1 MKSGVCLKTPKI
13 KEFKCIHDELLTLA
27 PLTVLAGPN
36 SSGKST
42 VLQAILLGACVQTQK
57 NFAQLKEVV
66 KPFSQFSEVY
76 NRYYN
81 AQAVEI
87 VVMGK
92 GWAAPL
98 RQILRADVPSDL
110 HPARAEGLEYESSL
124 FYLCANRVGPE
135 ELAELN
141 RELKIGQSGQY
152 ALGYF
157 EQRKDKPIH
166 NELVRDEPPAR
177 TLKAQIAWWLSFI
190 TGYESGPVVEEVT
203 PLQVKVSFRTS
214 DLEGISPL
222 NTGAGTSYLLKLLV
236 MCLCAK
242 PGDVLLVENPESHL
256 HPGAQSRL
264 GCLFAFLASK
274 GVQLVVE
281 THCEHLINRIRYEV
295 YKKNLREND
304 SVIYYKPDALN
315 PFIPIN
321 INSRGHYADKEGQEI
336 DFPKGFF
343 DSTLAQLLE
352 IS

>member
-1 MKSGVCLKTPKI
+1 MIEFIEI
-13 KEFKCIHDELLTLA
+13 KDFKCIHHELLKLA

-42 VLQAILLGACVQTQK
+42 VLQAILLGACANAQK
-57 NFAQLKEVV
+57 NLVQLKEVV
-66 KPFSQFSEVY
+66 KPFSQFNEVY

-81 AQAVEI
+81 AQTVEI
-87 VVMGK
+87 VVTGR

-98 RQILRADVPSDL
+98 RQTLCADVPADF
-110 HPARAEGLEYESSL
+110 HPVQTGGLEYESSL
-124 FYLCANRVGPE
+124 FYLCANRIGPE

-166 NELVRDEPPAR
+166 NDLVRDEAPAR
-177 TLKAQIAWWLSFI
+177 TLKAQIAWWLSFL
-190 TGYESGPVVEEVT
+190 TGYEIGLVAEEVT
-203 PLQVKVSFRTS
+203 PLQVKVSFSTP
-214 DLEGISPL
+214 DLENISPF

-242 PGDVLLVENPESHL
+242 PDDVLLVENPEIHL
-256 HPGAQSRL
+256 HPGTQSRL
-264 GCLFAFLASK
+264 GCLFAFLASR

-295 YKKNLREND
+295 YKKKLRQD
-304 SVIYYKPDALN
+304 DGVVYYKPDAQN
-315 PFIPIN
+315 PFIRIN
-321 INSRGHYADKEGQEI
+321 INSRGHYTGESGEEI
-336 DFPKGFF
+336 NFPQGFF
-343 DSTLAQLLE
+343 DSTLMQLLE

>member
-1 MKSGVCLKTPKI
+1 MIESIEI
-13 KEFKCIHDELLTLA
+13 KEFKCIHDELLELT

-42 VLQAILLGACVQTQK
+42 VLQAILLGACVHAQK
-57 NFAQLKEVV
+57 NLAQLKEVV

-87 VVMGK
+87 VVTGR

-98 RQILRADVPSDL
+98 RQTLRAHMPVEL
-110 HPARAEGLEYESSL
+110 HPEQAKGLEYEASL
-124 FYLCANRVGPE
+124 FYLSANRVGPE
-135 ELAELN
+135 ALAELN

-166 NELVRDEPPAR
+166 NELVRDEAPAR

-190 TGYESGPVVEEVT
+190 TGYEIGPVVEEVT

-214 DLEGISPL
+214 DLEDISPF

-236 MCLCAK
+236 MCLCAE
-242 PGDVLLVENPESHL
+242 PGHVLLVENPEIHL

-264 GCLFAFLASK
+264 GYLFAFLASR

-295 YKKNLREND
+295 CKKNLREND
-304 SVIYYKPDALN
+304 CVVYYKPDAHN
-315 PFIPIN
+315 PFIRIH
-321 INSRGHYADKEGQEI
+321 INSRGHYADEEGKER
-336 DFPKGFF
+336 DFPEGFF
-343 DSTLAQLLE
+343 DSTLAELLE
-352 IS
+352 IG